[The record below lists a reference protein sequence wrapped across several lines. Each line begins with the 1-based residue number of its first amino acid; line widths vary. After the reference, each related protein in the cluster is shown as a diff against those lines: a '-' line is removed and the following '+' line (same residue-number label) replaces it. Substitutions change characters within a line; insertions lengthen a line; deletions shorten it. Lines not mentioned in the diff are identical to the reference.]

1 MTEKT
6 FQKYKAVI
14 DEWLINGRNGTKA
27 YHKIYPKSKLR
38 SSEANFR
45 KILAIT
51 RIAEYVKEKTDK
63 TAQESQITFES
74 RLKKLEELM
83 NLSETS
89 ERYSDAINAIKEQNK
104 MLGHYAPDKHDVQGE
119 LKIVREIKR

>member
-27 YHKIYPKSKLR
+27 YQKIYPNCKYISAD
-38 SSEANFR
+38 ANFR
-45 KILAIT
+45 KILEIA
-51 RIAEYVKEKTDK
+51 RMAEYVKEKTDK

-83 NLSETS
+83 NLSESS